1 MSDSLKPHELHYI
14 RLSPSLSLTIS
25 QSLPKLMSNESVMP
39 SNHLILFHLLLLLSS
54 IFPSI
59 RAFSN
64 ESDLPIRWLKIGAST
79 SASVLPMSIQGWF
92 PLGLIHLISW
102 QYKGLSS
109 SFQKK
114 KKKKSSPAPQC
125 KSINS
130 SGFSLLYGPTFTSI
144 HDYWEKYIFD
154 STDLCLIHIQLSV

>member
-25 QSLPKLMSNESVMP
+25 QSLSKLMSSESVMP
-39 SNHLILFHLLLLLSS
+39 SNHLILFHLLLLQSS

-79 SASVLPMSIQGWF
+79 STSVLPMSIQGWF
-92 PLGLIHLISW
+92 PLRLIHLISW
-102 QYKGLSS
+102 QNKGLSS

-114 KKKKSSPAPQC
+114 KYSPAPQC
-125 KSINS
+125 KSIIS

-154 STDLCLIHIQLSV
+154 STDLCQIHIQLSV